1 MTAVPYSRI
10 YLPFAAGYLM
20 SYLFRV
26 VTAVISPDL
35 TRELSLEPGA
45 LGLLTA
51 AYFMAFAAMQIPA
64 GILLDRYGPRR
75 VEPVLLVVAA
85 AGAFGFAFAQGLTM
99 LAVAR
104 ALIGLG
110 AAVCLMAPLK
120 AIATWYPGTRQASLA
135 GWVMV
140 AGGTGALAATTPV
153 EFALRFIDWRTLFA
167 FFGGLTLVVAA
178 AIAWRVPDLPRQADP
193 PSFRTQIAGV
203 RQVFAE
209 PRFWWLVPIASV
221 AMGSFMAIQGL
232 WSVPWLMEVEG
243 RSRAQAATFLFWMGF
258 ATLVSYFALGLFA
271 TRLAHHGIATR
282 HIYLAGWVVHIA
294 AFVAIV
300 VGLPWGLLW
309 WSLHGAGAAV
319 NILAF
324 TLLNEGFPSALAGR
338 ANTAA
343 NLTMFGGTFIVQW
356 GIGVVVQRV
365 RDQYG
370 LTEADGLRVA
380 FAIVLVLVL
389 VAFAWFLAGWRRY
402 AAPPVVRV

>member
-1 MTAVPYSRI
+1 MNDVPYSRI

-85 AGAFGFAFAQGLTM
+85 AGAFGFAFAQGLAM
-99 LAVAR
+99 LAAAR

-110 AAVCLMAPLK
+110 VAVCLMAPLK

-140 AGGTGALAATTPV
+140 AGGTGALVATTPV

-167 FFGGLTLVVAA
+167 IFGGLTLVVAA
-178 AIAWRVPDLPRQADP
+178 AIAWRVPDLPPHDEP

-203 RQVFAE
+203 RRVFAE

-232 WSVPWLMEVEG
+232 WSVPWLMEVEE
-243 RSRAQAATFLFWMGF
+243 RSRAQAATFLFCMGL
-258 ATLVSYFALGLFA
+258 ATLLTYLAVGLFA
-271 TRLAHHGIATR
+271 TRLALRGIATR
-282 HIYLAGWVVHIA
+282 HIYLGGWLVHIV

-300 VGLPWGLLW
+300 AGLPGGLLW
-309 WSLHGAGAAV
+309 WSLYGAGAAV

-324 TLLNEGFPSALAGR
+324 TMLNEAIPAALSGR

-343 NLTMFGGTFIVQW
+343 NLTMFGGTFLVQW
-356 GIGVVVQRV
+356 GIGLIVQLV
-365 RDQYG
+365 RDRYG

-380 FAIVLVLVL
+380 FAVVLALVLL
-389 VAFAWFLAGWRRY
+389 SFAWFLAGWRRH
-402 AAPPVVRV
+402 AVPLAIRD

>member
-1 MTAVPYSRI
+1 MTDVPYSRI

-35 TRELSLEPGA
+35 TRELALEPGA

-51 AYFMAFAAMQIPA
+51 VYFVAFAAMQIPA

-85 AGAFGFAFAQGLTM
+85 AGAFGFAFADGITM
-99 LAVAR
+99 LAIAR

-110 AAVCLMAPLK
+110 VAVCLMAPLK
-120 AIATWYPGTRQASLA
+120 GIATWFPGTRQASLA
-135 GWVMV
+135 GWIMV
-140 AGGTGALAATTPV
+140 AGGTGALVATTPV
-153 EFALRFIDWRTLFA
+153 EFALRFIDWRALFA
-167 FFGGLTLVVAA
+167 IFGVVTLAVAA
-178 AIAWRVPDLPRQADP
+178 AIAWRVPDLPPHDEP
-193 PSFRTQIAGV
+193 PSFRAQVDGV
-203 RQVFAE
+203 RRVFAE
-209 PRFWWLVPIASV
+209 PRFWWLVPVAAV

-243 RSRAQAATFLFWMGF
+243 RTRAEAATFLFWMGF
-258 ATLVSYFALGLFA
+258 ATLVTYFALGLFA
-271 TRLAHHGIATR
+271 TRLARRGIATR
-282 HIYLAGWVVHIA
+282 HIYLGGWIVHIG

-300 VGLPWGLLW
+300 AELPWGPLW
-309 WSLHGAGAAV
+309 WSLYGAGAAV

-324 TLLNEGFPSALAGR
+324 TLLNEGIHPGLAGR

-356 GIGVVVQRV
+356 GIGVVAQAA
-365 RDQYG
+365 RDRLG
-370 LTEADGLRVA
+370 MTEADGMRVA
-380 FAIVLVLVL
+380 FWIVLGLVI
-389 VAFAWFLAGWRRY
+389 ASFAWFAAGWRRY
-402 AAPPVVRV
+402 AIPLATRD